1 MGQIFDEFGFTPPPY
16 TIDSI
21 WNELCGISEVE
32 VVGSTYG
39 DTVTKMSK
47 LFHYHL
53 IRANLQYS
61 LEFARRYTENM
72 IQETKDE

>member
-1 MGQIFDEFGFTPPPY
+1 MKQVFDEFGFTLPY

-21 WNELCGISEVE
+21 WNELCGISELELKGATRSE
-32 VVGSTYG
+32 VI
-39 DTVTKMSK
+39 TKMSE

-53 IRANLQYS
+53 KRANFKYS
-61 LEFARRYTENM
+61 LEFVRRYTENM